1 MSNFWSIDW
10 QSVAALD
17 DGPVVISIR
26 TIRRQEILQAAFH
39 TLQKR
44 GITATTIESVAK
56 ELKTPKSLI
65 HYHFQNKQE
74 LIVLALRYAHALRQR
89 SIVEKL
95 KTVRSPSERIWT
107 IISVNL
113 SPAYVNP
120 DWSNVWISF
129 TAKSLDEPEFA
140 ALQRVIRRRERSN
153 LLHALRQI
161 TSEDIAVNSVQ
172 AIMALV
178 EACRLWT
185 GYISGYFSE
194 NAISMVKD
202 YLLNNVP
209 GFDPA
214 AANSVDKQ

>member
-1 MSNFWSIDW
+1 LAVISAS
-10 QSVAALD
+10 D
-17 DGPVVISIR
+17 DGHVVISIR

-44 GITATTIESVAK
+44 GMTATTIESVAK
-56 ELKTPKSLI
+56 KLKAPKSLI

-74 LIVLALRYAHALRQR
+74 LIVLTLRYAHALRQR

-95 KTVRSPSERIWT
+95 KTARSPSERIWA
-107 IISVNL
+107 IVSVNL

-129 TAKSLDEPEFA
+129 TAKSLDEQELA
-140 ALQRVIRRRERSN
+140 ILQKVIRRRERSN
-153 LLHALRQI
+153 LLHALRLI
-161 TSEDIAVNSVQ
+161 TSEHVAVDSVQ

-185 GYISGYFSE
+185 GYISGYSSE
-194 NAISMVKD
+194 NAVSMVKD

-214 AANSVDKQ
+214 AVNCVDQQ

>member
-1 MSNFWSIDW
+1 
-10 QSVAALD
+10 
-17 DGPVVISIR
+17 VVISIR
-26 TIRRQEILQAAFH
+26 TIRRQEILQAALH

-44 GITATTIESVAK
+44 GMTATTIEGVAK

-65 HYHFQNKQE
+65 HYHFQSKQE
-74 LIVLALRYAHALRQR
+74 LIFLTLRYAHAQRRR

-95 KTVRSPSERIWT
+95 KTARSPSERLWSIV
-107 IISVNL
+107 SVNL

-129 TAKSLDEPEFA
+129 TAKSLDEQELA
-140 ALQRVIRRRERSN
+140 VLQKVIRRRERSN

-161 TSEDIAVNSVQ
+161 TSEDIAVDSVQ
-172 AIMALV
+172 AIMALI

-185 GYISGYFSE
+185 GYIPGYASE
-194 NAISMVKD
+194 NAIAMVKD
-202 YLLNNVP
+202 YLLRNVP

-214 AANSVDKQ
+214 AATGVKQQ